1 MRLITSIL
9 GFLFGG
15 DTSGSNLAGPEPG
28 RTDGQEVE
36 ERFQYYNSFSLKDGH
51 LLASE
56 LEKHEIP
63 FQVEFN
69 DGIDPAATRFGN
81 GGNNASMTIYIEETY
96 RDILDDFVKL
106 HFH

>member
-9 GFLFGG
+9 GFLFGTEVREARFARP
-15 DTSGSNLAGPEPG
+15 DPG
-28 RTDGQEVE
+28 RTDGQETD
-36 ERFQYYNSFSLKDGH
+36 ERFQYYNTFNLRDGH

-63 FQVEFN
+63 FQVEFD
-69 DGIDPAATRFGN
+69 DGIEPEATRYGN
-81 GGNNASMTIYIEETY
+81 HGNNAGMTIYIEETY

-106 HFH
+106 YFH

>member
-1 MRLITSIL
+1 MRLITQIL
-9 GFLFGG
+9 GLMFG
-15 DTSGSNLAGPEPG
+15 TELREPKYARPDAG
-28 RTDGQEVE
+28 RTDGPATG
-36 ERFQYYNSFSLKDGH
+36 ERFQYYNTFNLRDGH

-63 FQVEFN
+63 FELEFD
-69 DGIDPAATRFGN
+69 DGIEPEITRYGN
-81 GGNNASMTIYIEETY
+81 HGNNASMSIYIEEDY

>member
-9 GFLFGG
+9 GFLFGREIREPKF
-15 DTSGSNLAGPEPG
+15 AGPKCG
-28 RTDGQEVE
+28 RTDGQVVE
-36 ERFQYYNSFSLKDGH
+36 ECFQYYNTFNIKDGH

-63 FQVEFN
+63 FQVEFD
-69 DGIDPAATRFGN
+69 DGIDPEATRYGN
-81 GGNNASMTIYIEETY
+81 GGNNASIAIYIEDTY